1 MSEEKAALEI
11 AGYRFKDEQLLATAL
26 THSSYLHEHV
36 GKGVHDFERLEFL
49 GDAVVDLVI
58 GEELYRRFPGRD
70 RGRARRRCA
79 RRSCRR
85 RRSRR
90 SVARWVCRSARGSDA
105 AKRRP
110 AVARAWDSRR
120 ASTNRSSAPSTTKP
134 VSRARKRSFSR
145 RWATVLDDIEHAPMK
160 SAKQLLQEWAQGEK
174 LPLPAYRMLEV
185 SGPEHHRGF
194 EVEVEAGGNVA
205 RGTGASK
212 REAQEAA
219 AAKLL
224 AARDEVSDELKVID
238 GGQGAPNAV
247 LKTLDDDRLQVVR
260 TQNASRIRA
269 GYHRDHR
276 ARTASARR
284 TSRMRSAGRSA
295 RTTRASCARSRTKS

>member
-36 GKGVHDFERLEFL
+36 GKGVRDFERLEFL

-58 GEELYRRFPGRD
+58 GEDLYRRFPDATEGELTSLRATLVSSAALAEIGRALGLPERARLGRGEED
-70 RGRARRRCA
+70 TGGRARM
-79 RRSCRR
+79 
-85 RRSRR
+85 
-90 SVARWVCRSARGSDA
+90 GLA
-105 AKRRP
+105 ASLYESFIG
-110 AVARAWDSRR
+110 AVYYEAGFAK
-120 ASTNRSSAPSTTKP
+120 AKAIVLETMGG
-134 VSRARKRSFSR
+134 
-145 RWATVLDDIEHAPMK
+145 VLDDIAHAPMK
-160 SAKQLLQEWAQGEK
+160 SAKQLLQEWAQGQK

-224 AARDEVSDELKVID
+224 ER
-238 GGQGAPNAV
+238 V
-247 LKTLDDDRLQVVR
+247 LE
-260 TQNASRIRA
+260 
-269 GYHRDHR
+269 
-276 ARTASARR
+276 
-284 TSRMRSAGRSA
+284 
-295 RTTRASCARSRTKS
+295 